1 MPTPYPHDKAICCYV
16 DRRLAPSFD
25 ESSFKAGERH
35 YYVPINPVDSHS
47 WTK

>member
-1 MPTPYPHDKAICCYV
+1 MLLHHV
-16 DRRLAPSFD
+16 DRRLVKPFN
-25 ESSFKAGERH
+25 ESSFKAGEGH